1 MKPVIGVY
9 LGWIPPHSD
18 NWEPLYRTMRVPGGY
33 HSDRTRLYAPT
44 IERYP
49 GLEMVLAHDFDSL
62 ELPYLLDKRTPRV
75 RSDYEY
81 DAKLLNLEYPI
92 ADLFEYIGRS
102 GGLFSGDDFTICPI
116 VEPNEDGSYSYESM
130 LLEFDPEVRDNLT
143 EASQLKAI
151 FSDGKQPIVTAEDLV
166 LGQFL
171 PHFAYLADSISSV
184 NSIRI
189 AEDHFFLGRQIL
201 ISFDTPVNLY
211 ANSCFNLATE
221 AMLSV

>member
-49 GLEMVLAHDFDSL
+49 GLEMPLKYRSDPLD
-62 ELPYLLDKRTPRV
+62 LPFALRKRTPRI

-81 DAKLLNLEYPI
+81 AAKLLNLEYPI
-92 ADLFEYIGRS
+92 PDLFEFLGRS
-102 GGLFSGDDFTICPI
+102 EGRFSGDAFTICPI
-116 VEPNEDGSYSYESM
+116 VEPNEDGSYSYES
-130 LLEFDPEVRDNLT
+130 LLSEFNPQVRDNLT
-143 EASQLKAI
+143 EKSQLKAI
-151 FSDGKQPIVTAEDLV
+151 FRTGESPIVTADDLV
-166 LGQFL
+166 LGKF
-171 PHFAYLADSISSV
+171 PAHFAYLADSTSSV
-184 NSIRI
+184 NSIKI
-189 AEDHFFLGRQIL
+189 AENHYYLGRQIL
-201 ISFDTPVNLY
+201 ISFDTSVNLY

-221 AMLSV
+221 ALLSV